1 MATPGNC
8 RMPSPPRDSLSAP
21 RALFVYGTLRR
32 RSKIKIARMFHA
44 HAKFVSTGRM
54 QGRLGRSYP
63 HRGVVRSD
71 KPDEWVLGEVFELN
85 DPDQLLPILDEYE
98 GSAYKRTSVPVVLD
112 SGKRFRAW
120 MYLLKS

>member
-1 MATPGNC
+1 M
-8 RMPSPPRDSLSAP
+8 RSSPKDSLSAP

-32 RSKIKIARMFHA
+32 GSKIKIARLFHA
-44 HAKFVSTGRM
+44 NAEFLGTGRM

-71 KPDEWVLGEVFELN
+71 KRDEWILGEVFELN
-85 DPDQLLPILDEYE
+85 DPGHLLPILDEYE
-98 GSAYKRTSVPVVLD
+98 GSEYKRSTVPVVLD
-112 SGKRFRAW
+112 SGKRIRAW